1 LGESGEDKGIV
12 MFIKKINIQKNG
24 KLTEKLMF
32 NQGLSIVK
40 GSADLYDVINLIIG
54 NQETGRTF
62 HDIVFDAEVLLD
74 KIYYIR
80 GHKSKGERLFEY
92 KVFYD
97 DNVECTD
104 EYLAMVQQN
113 KELESSLF
121 FHAFKKQN
129 FPHRLMHYKDVLKYY
144 PNGDFASLTNGYGTT
159 RSFRGFMTQY
169 IKYFKPIKLHKGKDL
184 FLKLSNS
191 GQFYVE
197 SVNCGE
203 KVLLSD
209 EKKSLLFTSKIYIG
223 DELNKIIENVSEL
236 ENVIVNHIDF
246 KSAKLPDVDL
256 YYKLSKNYEYYI
268 DLLYSK
274 LEKNINNQSSS
285 ILNDYTAI
293 QKIEKFGEV
302 LKKYPELNELC
313 KNGDINAI
321 VNAMN
326 NFR

>member
-1 LGESGEDKGIV
+1 MGESGEDKGIV

-40 GSADLYDVINLIIG
+40 GSADLYDVINLILG

-159 RSFRGFMTQY
+159 RSFRGFMTEY

-209 EKKSLLFTSKIYIG
+209 SENTLYHYLSFISIADFWDRAEKIRNMNGVRKPLIVSSFLERI
-223 DELNKIIENVSEL
+223 DES
-236 ENVIVNHIDF
+236 IDITN
-246 KSAKLPDVDL
+246 L
-256 YYKLSKNYEYYI
+256 
-268 DLLYSK
+268 
-274 LEKNINNQSSS
+274 LEKTNSLDRQIIMLVPNTVRV
-285 ILNDYTAI
+285 LNYNVCT
-293 QKIEKFGEV
+293 
-302 LKKYPELNELC
+302 
-313 KNGDINAI
+313 
-321 VNAMN
+321 
-326 NFR
+326 R

>member
-1 LGESGEDKGIV
+1 MGESGEDKGIV

-40 GSADLYDVINLIIG
+40 GSADLYDVINLILG

-159 RSFRGFMTQY
+159 RSFRGFMTEY

-184 FLKLSNS
+184 FIKLSNS

-203 KVLLSD
+203 KLLLSD
-209 EKKSLLFTSKIYIG
+209 SENTLYHYLSFISIADFWDRAEKIRNMNGVRKPLIVSSFLERI
-223 DELNKIIENVSEL
+223 DES
-236 ENVIVNHIDF
+236 IDITN
-246 KSAKLPDVDL
+246 L
-256 YYKLSKNYEYYI
+256 
-268 DLLYSK
+268 
-274 LEKNINNQSSS
+274 LEKTNSLDRQIIMLVPNTVRV
-285 ILNDYTAI
+285 LNYNVCT
-293 QKIEKFGEV
+293 
-302 LKKYPELNELC
+302 
-313 KNGDINAI
+313 
-321 VNAMN
+321 
-326 NFR
+326 R

>member
-1 LGESGEDKGIV
+1 MGESGADKGIV

-24 KLTEKLMF
+24 KLTDKLMF

-40 GSADLYDVINLIIG
+40 GSADLYDVINLIFG
-54 NQETGRTF
+54 NQETARTF
-62 HDIVFDAEVLLD
+62 HDIVFYAEVLLD

-159 RSFRGFMTQY
+159 RSFRGFMTEY
-169 IKYFKPIKLHKGKDL
+169 IKYFKPIKLHKGKNL
-184 FLKLSNS
+184 FLKLSRN
-191 GQFYVE
+191 GEFYVE
-197 SVNCGE
+197 SINCDE
-203 KVLLSD
+203 KVFLSD
-209 EKKSLLFTSKIYIG
+209 SENTLYHYLSFISIADFWDRAEKIRNMNGVRKPLIVSSFLERI
-223 DELNKIIENVSEL
+223 DES
-236 ENVIVNHIDF
+236 IDITN
-246 KSAKLPDVDL
+246 L
-256 YYKLSKNYEYYI
+256 
-268 DLLYSK
+268 
-274 LEKNINNQSSS
+274 LEKTNSLDRQIIMLVPNTVHV
-285 ILNDYTAI
+285 LNYNVCT
-293 QKIEKFGEV
+293 
-302 LKKYPELNELC
+302 
-313 KNGDINAI
+313 
-321 VNAMN
+321 
-326 NFR
+326 R

>member
-1 LGESGEDKGIV
+1 MGESGEDKGIV

-40 GSADLYDVINLIIG
+40 GSADLYDVINLILG

-159 RSFRGFMTQY
+159 RSFRGFMTEY

-197 SVNCGE
+197 SANCGE

-209 EKKSLLFTSKIYIG
+209 SENTLYHYLSFISIADFWDRAEKIRNMNGVRKPLIVSSFLERI
-223 DELNKIIENVSEL
+223 DES
-236 ENVIVNHIDF
+236 IDITN
-246 KSAKLPDVDL
+246 L
-256 YYKLSKNYEYYI
+256 
-268 DLLYSK
+268 
-274 LEKNINNQSSS
+274 LEKTNSLDRQIIMLVPNTVRV
-285 ILNDYTAI
+285 LNYNVCT
-293 QKIEKFGEV
+293 
-302 LKKYPELNELC
+302 
-313 KNGDINAI
+313 
-321 VNAMN
+321 
-326 NFR
+326 R

>member
-1 LGESGEDKGIV
+1 

-40 GSADLYDVINLIIG
+40 GSADLYDVINLILG

-159 RSFRGFMTQY
+159 RSFRGFMTEY

-209 EKKSLLFTSKIYIG
+209 SENTLYHYLSFISIADFWDRAEKIRNMNGVRKPLIVSSFLERI
-223 DELNKIIENVSEL
+223 DES
-236 ENVIVNHIDF
+236 IDITN
-246 KSAKLPDVDL
+246 L
-256 YYKLSKNYEYYI
+256 
-268 DLLYSK
+268 
-274 LEKNINNQSSS
+274 LEKTNSLDRQIIMLVPNTVRV
-285 ILNDYTAI
+285 LNYNVCT
-293 QKIEKFGEV
+293 
-302 LKKYPELNELC
+302 
-313 KNGDINAI
+313 
-321 VNAMN
+321 
-326 NFR
+326 R

>member
-1 LGESGEDKGIV
+1 MGESGEDKGIV

-40 GSADLYDVINLIIG
+40 GSADLYDVITPITISLSVIVI
-54 NQETGRTF
+54 F
-62 HDIVFDAEVLLD
+62 IVFLCVGCSNSRNDNIPESESELD

-159 RSFRGFMTQY
+159 RSFRGFMTEY

-209 EKKSLLFTSKIYIG
+209 SENTLYHYLSFISIADFWDRAEKIRNMNGVRKPLIVSSFLERI
-223 DELNKIIENVSEL
+223 DES
-236 ENVIVNHIDF
+236 IDITN
-246 KSAKLPDVDL
+246 L
-256 YYKLSKNYEYYI
+256 
-268 DLLYSK
+268 
-274 LEKNINNQSSS
+274 LEKTNSLDRQIIMLVPNTVRV
-285 ILNDYTAI
+285 LNYNVCT
-293 QKIEKFGEV
+293 
-302 LKKYPELNELC
+302 
-313 KNGDINAI
+313 
-321 VNAMN
+321 
-326 NFR
+326 R

>member
-1 LGESGEDKGIV
+1 MGESGEDKGIV

-40 GSADLYDVINLIIG
+40 GSADLYDVINLILG

-159 RSFRGFMTQY
+159 RSFRGFMTEY

-209 EKKSLLFTSKIYIG
+209 SENTLYHYLSFISIADFWDRAEKIRNMNGVRKPLIVSSFLERI
-223 DELNKIIENVSEL
+223 DES
-236 ENVIVNHIDF
+236 IDITN
-246 KSAKLPDVDL
+246 L
-256 YYKLSKNYEYYI
+256 
-268 DLLYSK
+268 
-274 LEKNINNQSSS
+274 LEKTNSLDIQIIMLVPNTVRV
-285 ILNDYTAI
+285 LNYNVCT
-293 QKIEKFGEV
+293 
-302 LKKYPELNELC
+302 
-313 KNGDINAI
+313 
-321 VNAMN
+321 
-326 NFR
+326 R

>member
-1 LGESGEDKGIV
+1 MGESGEDKGIV

-209 EKKSLLFTSKIYIG
+209 SENTLYHYLSFISIADFWDRAEKIRNMNGVRKPLIVSSFLERI
-223 DELNKIIENVSEL
+223 DES
-236 ENVIVNHIDF
+236 IDITN
-246 KSAKLPDVDL
+246 L
-256 YYKLSKNYEYYI
+256 
-268 DLLYSK
+268 
-274 LEKNINNQSSS
+274 LEKTNSLDRQIIMLVPNTVHV
-285 ILNDYTAI
+285 LNYNVCT
-293 QKIEKFGEV
+293 
-302 LKKYPELNELC
+302 
-313 KNGDINAI
+313 
-321 VNAMN
+321 
-326 NFR
+326 R

>member
-1 LGESGEDKGIV
+1 MGESGEDKGIV

-40 GSADLYDVINLIIG
+40 GSADLYDVINLILG

-74 KIYYIR
+74 KIYYFR

-92 KVFYD
+92 KVFFD

-159 RSFRGFMTQY
+159 RSFRGFMTEY

-209 EKKSLLFTSKIYIG
+209 SENTLYHYLSFISIADFWDRAEKIRNMNGVRKPLIVSSFLERI
-223 DELNKIIENVSEL
+223 DES
-236 ENVIVNHIDF
+236 IDITN
-246 KSAKLPDVDL
+246 L
-256 YYKLSKNYEYYI
+256 
-268 DLLYSK
+268 
-274 LEKNINNQSSS
+274 LEKTNSLDRQIIMLVPNTVRV
-285 ILNDYTAI
+285 LNYNVCT
-293 QKIEKFGEV
+293 
-302 LKKYPELNELC
+302 
-313 KNGDINAI
+313 
-321 VNAMN
+321 
-326 NFR
+326 R